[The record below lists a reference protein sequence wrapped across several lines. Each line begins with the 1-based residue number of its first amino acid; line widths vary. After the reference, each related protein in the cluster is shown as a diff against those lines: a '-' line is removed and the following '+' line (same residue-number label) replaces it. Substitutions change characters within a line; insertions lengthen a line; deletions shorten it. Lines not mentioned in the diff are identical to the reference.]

1 MIGRNPDALQ
11 SLRLQLIGKGHHV
24 IQVGR
29 AAELLG
35 LIYSDPVDLVIADLA
50 TPEPNLV
57 TVISDLKADS
67 FVSTI
72 PLLGI
77 LPESSTESS
86 PGPSAEPSVETFDWE
101 ACPVDDFIRQPI
113 HYPEFFGRLALALQ
127 RTLRVTDRNPLTKLP
142 GNTSIQLAIQRVLQ
156 QPMAVG
162 FLDLNQFKPY
172 NDAYGFARGDEVL
185 RMVGRIV
192 ANTVREVGGD
202 GFVGHIGGDDFV
214 FIVAKERARDVCEAL
229 LQNFN
234 MVTEGLF
241 GEEERAAGYFIA
253 RNRKG
258 EEQQIPLLGVAIAVV
273 FTDSDG
279 VDHTGRVAELAA
291 ELKRFAKM
299 VPESRYVF
307 NLRGQKS
314 LESPE
319 VSPSLHSKR
328 PPKL

>member
-1 MIGRNPDALQ
+1 MTNRLRIAVIGRPSDALH
-11 SLRLQLIGKGHHV
+11 SLRLQLVGKGHHV
-24 IQVGR
+24 IQVGHG
-29 AAELLG
+29 AELLG

-50 TPEPNLV
+50 RPEANLM

-72 PLLGI
+72 PLVGI
-77 LPESSTESS
+77 LPEASAESS
-86 PGPSAEPSVETFDWE
+86 PGLSSESSLDAFDWE

-113 HYPEFFGRLALALQ
+113 HYPEFFSRLALALQ
-127 RTLRVTDRNPLTKLP
+127 RTQRVMDRNPLTKLP

-162 FLDLNQFKPY
+162 FLDLNLFKPY

-214 FIVAKERARDVCEAL
+214 FIVAKEQARDVCEAL
-229 LQNFN
+229 LQNFK
-234 MVTEGLF
+234 MVTTGLF
-241 GEEERAAGYFIA
+241 GEEERAAGYFVA
-253 RNRKG
+253 KNRKG

-273 FTDSDG
+273 FADSDG

-291 ELKRFAKM
+291 ELKQFAKM

-307 NLRGQKS
+307 DRRGQKS
-314 LESPE
+314 G
-319 VSPSLHSKR
+319 
-328 PPKL
+328 